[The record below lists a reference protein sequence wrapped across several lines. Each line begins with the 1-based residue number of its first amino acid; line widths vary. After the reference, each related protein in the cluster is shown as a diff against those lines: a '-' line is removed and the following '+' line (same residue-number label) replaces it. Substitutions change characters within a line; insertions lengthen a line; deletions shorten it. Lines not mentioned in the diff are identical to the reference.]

1 MSKAALI
8 RVRELREVFGHV
20 SVSNFEAIVA
30 RLAVLYEDLR
40 IELYGIAEDS
50 IPALE
55 QLDVRYRRI
64 YFLRKS
70 IGTLWE
76 FAEAIEHLQRCPEF
90 RIVSAE
96 FTPEI
101 LRYRVRAAGFFKRNA
116 RRLKLIRN
124 DTGGHFGLEAARY
137 AALNFA
143 PDAVMG
149 IELAEPF
156 TKRGR
161 VLLNFSG
168 EVVATAMLR
177 NTVGVNRE
185 HKITRLIRLART
197 GYRQATR
204 CVHCDSYCYLWG
216 KFGK

>member
-1 MSKAALI
+1 MPNSALV
-8 RVRELREVFGHV
+8 RMRELREVFGHV
-20 SVSNFEAIVA
+20 SESNFEAIVA

-40 IELYGIAEDS
+40 IELFGIAEDS

-76 FAEAIEHLQRCPEF
+76 FAEAIGHLQRCPEF
-90 RIVSAE
+90 GVVSAE

-101 LRYRVRAAGFFKRNA
+101 LAYWERAAGFFKRNKH
-116 RRLKLIRN
+116 RLKLIRN

-137 AALNFA
+137 AALNFE

-149 IELAEPF
+149 IELTEPF

-161 VLLNFSG
+161 VFLNFSG

-177 NTVGVNRE
+177 HTIGVNRE
-185 HKITRLIRLART
+185 HQTTRLIKLARI

-204 CVHCDSYCYLWG
+204 CVHCVAYCYLWE